1 MFVKSIRV
9 NDRYVCG
16 PQLVRALGPR
26 VRNAVESCPS
36 IDDVDELDE
45 YGKLVGWETVFN
57 YVLEKLDYTSLNDT

>member
-9 NDRYVCG
+9 NGRYVCG

-26 VRNAVESCPS
+26 VRNTVESCPS
-36 IDDVDELDE
+36 IDVVDEVDE

-57 YVLEKLDYTSLNDT
+57 YVLE